1 MPNKLLSSE
10 ELAYHY
16 YSYFIRLEIRF
27 FTIVSKETARG
38 RSPGCQKHKQN
49 KVEPYG
55 DLAEQAFY
63 ENLINNPGPHSQIEN
78 DKTPGAEY
86 LHENDVEN
94 TETNKSSAIPNFMPK
109 ILPDDEIAKGVNS
122 LNSKQ
127 REVFNVINTWV
138 KDYVKYDGYNVK
150 PVLTFLSGSG
160 GTISLEW
167 CK

>member
-1 MPNKLLSSE
+1 M
-10 ELAYHY
+10 
-16 YSYFIRLEIRF
+16 
-27 FTIVSKETARG
+27 
-38 RSPGCQKHKQN
+38 
-49 KVEPYG
+49 
-55 DLAEQAFY
+55 
-63 ENLINNPGPHSQIEN
+63 INNPGPHSQIEN

-86 LHENDVEN
+86 LHENDAEN
-94 TETNKSSAIPNFMPK
+94 TETNKSSAISNFMPK

-127 REVFNVINTWV
+127 REVFNVIHTWV